1 MKIRQILSIGCFLW
15 ILASLRLAAQQP
27 EIQPLPID
35 PKIRYGQLNNGL
47 TYYIRHNAQPKDR
60 ADFFIAQNV
69 GSILEDE
76 NQRGL
81 AHFLEHMAFDGTK
94 NFPGHGMDEFTES
107 IGMRGG
113 ENFNA
118 YTSFDE
124 TVYMIMN
131 APVTRESI
139 VDSCLLILH
148 DWSGFI
154 TLADTAIEKECP
166 GAYLGTATAEN
177 VSGQQICIPDA
188 DRHDRRDQQL
198 QAGRASRLL

>member
-1 MKIRQILSIGCFLW
+1 MFPLDTSLPPFGSAATGNTT
-15 ILASLRLAAQQP
+15 LAHRP
-27 EIQPLPID
+27 E
-35 PKIRYGQLNNGL
+35 IRYGQLNNGL

-124 TVYMIMN
+124 RST
-131 APVTRESI
+131 
-139 VDSCLLILH
+139 
-148 DWSGFI
+148 
-154 TLADTAIEKECP
+154 
-166 GAYLGTATAEN
+166 
-177 VSGQQICIPDA
+177 
-188 DRHDRRDQQL
+188 
-198 QAGRASRLL
+198 

>member
-1 MKIRQILSIGCFLW
+1 MQF
-15 ILASLRLAAQQP
+15 P
-27 EIQPLPID
+27 PLPVDKNVRIGKLD
-35 PKIRYGQLNNGL
+35 NGL
-47 TYYIRHNAQPKDR
+47 NYYIRHNAQPKDR

-131 APVTRESI
+131 VSPRLAGHYHCRGYR
-139 VDSCLLILH
+139 CRQGG
-148 DWSGFI
+148 SGRKTYF
-154 TLADTAIEKECP
+154 C
-166 GAYLGTATAEN
+166 
-177 VSGQQICIPDA
+177 
-188 DRHDRRDQQL
+188 
-198 QAGRASRLL
+198 